1 MGQLSSGGGWL
12 CLQGYSPPSTFFA
25 VFFRRHS
32 SNRPAEDRCIC
43 KLGKLRGY
51 QWRLRAMKIK
61 NLIRTVLRGFDSAT
75 KVINWVGYI
84 SLAGIVLVTT
94 VDVTGRYL
102 FNKPLLGSLE
112 ITELTMAVL
121 GGFAMFYTTTQRGH
135 ISVDLFF
142 VRFSRRARLI
152 VESFAS
158 LLGFGAW
165 GVIAYQVYLLGMRVL
180 RLGESSTLLRIPL
193 SPFQFTFALGLS
205 LYSLTLLIQGLRP
218 LLSEES
224 EKKEGG
230 LGI

>member
-1 MGQLSSGGGWL
+1 MGE
-12 CLQGYSPPSTFFA
+12 
-25 VFFRRHS
+25 
-32 SNRPAEDRCIC
+32 AE
-43 KLGKLRGY
+43 G
-51 QWRLRAMKIK
+51 MKTK
-61 NLIRTVLRGFDSAT
+61 NLIQTVLRGFDSAT

-84 SLAGIVLVTT
+84 SLAGIVLITT

-121 GGFAMFYTTTQRGH
+121 GGFAMLYTTTQRGH

-152 VESFAS
+152 VESFGS

-180 RLGESSTLLRIPL
+180 RLDESSTLLRIPI
-193 SPFQFTFALGLS
+193 SPFQFTFALGLA